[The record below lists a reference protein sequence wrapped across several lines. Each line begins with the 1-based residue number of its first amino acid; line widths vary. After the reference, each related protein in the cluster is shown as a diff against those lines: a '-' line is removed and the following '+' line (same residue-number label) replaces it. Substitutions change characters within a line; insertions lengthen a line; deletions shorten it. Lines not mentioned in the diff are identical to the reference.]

1 MTTDDPE
8 NQFLKSTAATMRA
21 LAGGCQHQVTYA
33 GTDTH
38 IGESDVRVPAFS
50 PTASTAQWASMR
62 GAADGAALWLAH
74 HNPRTHRKLC
84 PSLDGA
90 RAIFESA

>member
-1 MTTDDPE
+1 MATEDPDQ
-8 NQFLKSTAATMRA
+8 QFLKSTAATMRA

-38 IGESDVRVPAFS
+38 IGESDVRLPSFP
-50 PTASTAQWASMR
+50 PTATPAQRASMR

-74 HNPRTHRKLC
+74 HNKKTHRKL
-84 PSLDGA
+84 
-90 RAIFESA
+90 F